1 MEYNYVG
8 MALYGIKSGAFRDII
23 TEIMDNI
30 LPLASTEDK
39 IILSNFSSSEIIIC
53 NYICTFLLYQSLKE
67 TGCSNPDVDHIFE
80 GFNITDVCQHCMV
93 QFKVML
99 SICDK
104 YVPDFSR
111 TKLTQ
116 IAESCASTPSSL

>member
-1 MEYNYVG
+1 MEYDYVS
-8 MALYGIKSGAFRDII
+8 MALYGMKSHAFRDII

-30 LPLASTEDK
+30 HPLASTEDK
-39 IILSNFSSSEIIIC
+39 IILSMFSSSEIIIC

-67 TGCSNPDVDHIFE
+67 TGRSNPDVDHIFE
-80 GFNITDVCQHCMV
+80 GFDISDVCQHFMV
-93 QFKVML
+93 QLKVML

-111 TKLTQ
+111 TKLAQ
-116 IAESCASTPSSL
+116 IAESCASTSSSL

>member
-23 TEIMDNI
+23 TEIMDTI
-30 LPLASTEDK
+30 LPLASTDDK
-39 IILSNFSSSEIIIC
+39 VILSNFSSSEIIIC

-67 TGCSNPDVDHIFE
+67 TGKLNAEVDHIFH
-80 GFNITDVCQHCMV
+80 GFNISDVCEHCMM

-111 TKLTQ
+111 TKLTK